1 MRLHRLR
8 ALLPTGRHRLRA
20 LLRTGPHR
28 LRALPLTALALTGA
42 AAIAPGVIACGS
54 GSAVHPATSTGFAGA
69 ALPGSVPA
77 HDFTLEDQAGHRVSL
92 AGYRG
97 QAVILAFLSSTCG
110 ATCTLI
116 AQQIRGALDELPR
129 PVPVLFVSVDPRADT
144 KAQVK
149 RFLERV
155 ALSGRV
161 RYLSGSPAV
170 LRPIWR
176 AYGIVPVSSDRA
188 AFERAAS
195 VLLLDRNGRERVI
208 FGVEQLTPEGVAH
221 DVRKLS

>member
-8 ALLPTGRHRLRA
+8 ALRR
-20 LLRTGPHR
+20 
-28 LRALPLTALALTGA
+28 TALALTGA
-42 AAIAPGVIACGS
+42 AAILSGAAACGS
-54 GSAVHPATSTGFAGA
+54 GSAAHPAAGTGFAGA
-69 ALPGSVPA
+69 ALPAGLPA
-77 HDFTLEDQAGHRVSL
+77 SDFTLEDQSGRRVSL

-97 QAVILAFLSSTCG
+97 QVVILAFVSSTCG
-110 ATCTLI
+110 ATCILI

-144 KAQVK
+144 AAHVR
-149 RFLERV
+149 RFLGRV
-155 ALSGRV
+155 ALTGRAS
-161 RYLSGSPAV
+161 YLSGPPAA

-176 AYGIVPVSSDRA
+176 AYGVVPLTSNRA

-195 VLLLDRNGRERVI
+195 VLLLDRNGRRRVV

-221 DVRKLS
+221 DVRKLSS

>member
-8 ALLPTGRHRLRA
+8 APVRTGAHRLRA
-20 LLRTGPHR
+20 VPR
-28 LRALPLTALALTGA
+28 TALALTGA

-54 GSAVHPATSTGFAGA
+54 GSAVHSATGTGFAGA
-69 ALPGSVPA
+69 ALPASLPA

-144 KAQVK
+144 EARVR

-170 LRPIWR
+170 LKPIWR
-176 AYGIVPVSSDRA
+176 AYGIVPVSSGRA

-195 VLLLDRNGRERVI
+195 VLLLDRDGRERVI

>member
-1 MRLHRLR
+1 MCLHRLR
-8 ALLPTGRHRLRA
+8 AGRR
-20 LLRTGPHR
+20 
-28 LRALPLTALALTGA
+28 TALALIGA
-42 AAIAPGVIACGS
+42 AAILAGVIACGG
-54 GSAVHPATSTGFAGA
+54 GSAAHPSTGTGFAGA
-69 ALPGSVPA
+69 ALPASLPVR
-77 HDFTLEDQAGHRVSL
+77 DFTLEDQSGRRVSL

-97 QAVILAFLSSTCG
+97 QVVILAFISSTCG
-110 ATCTLI
+110 ATCILL

-144 KAQVK
+144 GARVM
-149 RFLERV
+149 RFLQRV
-155 ALSGRV
+155 ALTGRV
-161 RYLSGSPAV
+161 RYLSGSPAA

-176 AYGIVPVSSDRA
+176 AYGIVPVTSDRA

-195 VLLLDRNGRERVI
+195 VLLLDRDGRERVV

>member
-8 ALLPTGRHRLRA
+8 APV
-20 LLRTGPHR
+20 RTGPHP
-28 LRALPLTALALTGA
+28 LRAVPRTVLALTGA

-54 GSAVHPATSTGFAGA
+54 GSAVHSATGTGFAGA
-69 ALPGSVPA
+69 ALPASLPA

-97 QAVILAFLSSTCG
+97 QPVILAFLSSTCG

-144 KAQVK
+144 GARVK

-161 RYLSGSPAV
+161 RYLSGTPAV

>member
-1 MRLHRLR
+1 MHRLHPPFRTAS
-8 ALLPTGRHRLRA
+8 ALIC
-20 LLRTGPHR
+20 
-28 LRALPLTALALTGA
+28 A
-42 AAIAPGVIACGS
+42 AAILAGMIACGG
-54 GSAVHPATSTGFAGA
+54 GSAAHPSAGTGFAGA
-69 ALPGSVPA
+69 ALPASLPVRG
-77 HDFTLEDQAGHRVSL
+77 FTLEDQYGRRVSL
-92 AGYRG
+92 AGYSGRV
-97 QAVILAFLSSTCG
+97 VILAFVSSTCG
-110 ATCTLI
+110 ATCILL
-116 AQQIRGALDELPR
+116 AQQIRGALDELPH

-144 KAQVK
+144 GARVK

-195 VLLLDRNGRERVI
+195 VLLLDREGRERVVV
-208 FGVEQLTPEGVAH
+208 GSEQLTPEGVAH

>member
-1 MRLHRLR
+1 MRLYRLR
-8 ALLPTGRHRLRA
+8 APRR
-20 LLRTGPHR
+20 
-28 LRALPLTALALTGA
+28 TALALVGA
-42 AAIAPGVIACGS
+42 AAILAGVIACGG
-54 GSAVHPATSTGFAGA
+54 GSAAHPSAGTGFAGA
-69 ALPGSVPA
+69 ALPASLPVR
-77 HDFTLEDQAGHRVSL
+77 DFTLEDQSGRRVSL

-97 QAVILAFLSSTCG
+97 QVVILAFISSTCG
-110 ATCTLI
+110 ATCILL

-144 KAQVK
+144 GARVR
-149 RFLERV
+149 RFLQRV
-155 ALSGRV
+155 ALTGRV
-161 RYLSGSPAV
+161 RYLSGSPAA

-176 AYGIVPVSSDRA
+176 AYGIVPVTSDRA

-195 VLLLDRNGRERVI
+195 VLLLDRDGRERVV

>member
-1 MRLHRLR
+1 MRLYRLR
-8 ALLPTGRHRLRA
+8 APLRI
-20 LLRTGPHR
+20 
-28 LRALPLTALALTGA
+28 ALALTGA
-42 AAIAPGVIACGS
+42 AAIVAGVTACGS
-54 GSAVHPATSTGFAGA
+54 GSAAHPSAGTGFSGA
-69 ALPGSVPA
+69 ALPASVPVR
-77 HDFTLEDQAGHRVSL
+77 DFTLEDQSGRRVSL
-92 AGYRG
+92 ADYRG
-97 QAVILAFLSSTCG
+97 QAVILAFISSTCG
-110 ATCTLI
+110 ATCILI

-144 KAQVK
+144 RARVR

-155 ALSGRV
+155 ALTGRV
-161 RYLSGSPAV
+161 RYLSGSPAA

-176 AYGIVPVSSDRA
+176 AYGIVPVTSDRA

-195 VLLLDRNGRERVI
+195 VLLLDRDGRERVV

>member
-8 ALLPTGRHRLRA
+8 ALV
-20 LLRTGPHR
+20 RTDPHR
-28 LRALPLTALALTGA
+28 LRALPRTALALTGA

-54 GSAVHPATSTGFAGA
+54 GSAVHPATGTGFAGA
-69 ALPGSVPA
+69 ALPASLPA
-77 HDFTLEDQAGHRVSL
+77 HDFTLADQAGHRVSL

-97 QAVILAFLSSTCG
+97 QVVILAFLSSTCG
-110 ATCTLI
+110 ATCNLI

-144 KAQVK
+144 GARVR

-155 ALSGRV
+155 ALSGRA

-170 LRPIWR
+170 LKPIWR
-176 AYGIVPVSSDRA
+176 AYGIVPLTSDRA

>member
-8 ALLPTGRHRLRA
+8 ALRR
-20 LLRTGPHR
+20 
-28 LRALPLTALALTGA
+28 TALALTGA
-42 AAIAPGVIACGS
+42 AAIVPGAVACGS
-54 GSAVHPATSTGFAGA
+54 GSAAHPAAGAGFAGA
-69 ALPGSVPA
+69 ALPAGVPA
-77 HDFTLEDQAGHRVSL
+77 RDFTLEDQSGRRVSL

-97 QAVILAFLSSTCG
+97 QVVILAFVSSTCG
-110 ATCTLI
+110 ATCILI

-144 KAQVK
+144 GARVG
-149 RFLERV
+149 RFLETV
-155 ALSGRV
+155 GLTGRAS
-161 RYLSGSPAV
+161 YLSGPPAA

-176 AYGIVPVSSDRA
+176 AYGVLPVTSNRA
-188 AFERAAS
+188 VLERAAS
-195 VLLLDRNGRERVI
+195 VLLLDRNGRRRVV

>member
-8 ALLPTGRHRLRA
+8 ALRR
-20 LLRTGPHR
+20 
-28 LRALPLTALALTGA
+28 TALALTGA
-42 AAIAPGVIACGS
+42 AAIVPGAVACGS
-54 GSAVHPATSTGFAGA
+54 GSAAHPAAGTSFAGA
-69 ALPGSVPA
+69 ALPASMPA
-77 HDFTLEDQAGHRVSL
+77 HDFTLEDQTGRAVSL
-92 AGYRG
+92 ADYRG
-97 QAVILAFLSSTCG
+97 QVVILAFISSTCG
-110 ATCTLI
+110 ATCILI

-144 KAQVK
+144 GAQVR
-149 RFLERV
+149 RFLARV
-155 ALSGRV
+155 ALSGRAS
-161 RYLSGSPAV
+161 YLSGSPAA

-176 AYGIVPVSSDRA
+176 AYGVVPVTSNRA

-195 VLLLDRNGRERVI
+195 VLLLDRNGRPRVV

>member
-8 ALLPTGRHRLRA
+8 ALV
-20 LLRTGPHR
+20 RTVPHR
-28 LRALPLTALALTGA
+28 LRAVPRTALALTGA

-54 GSAVHPATSTGFAGA
+54 GSAVRPATGTGFAGA
-69 ALPGSVPA
+69 ALPASLPV

-144 KAQVK
+144 GARVR

-161 RYLSGSPAV
+161 RYLNGSPAV
-170 LRPIWR
+170 LKPIWR
-176 AYGIVPVSSDRA
+176 AYGIVPVTSGRA
-188 AFERAAS
+188 AFERTAS

-208 FGVEQLTPEGVAH
+208 FAVEQLTPEGVAH